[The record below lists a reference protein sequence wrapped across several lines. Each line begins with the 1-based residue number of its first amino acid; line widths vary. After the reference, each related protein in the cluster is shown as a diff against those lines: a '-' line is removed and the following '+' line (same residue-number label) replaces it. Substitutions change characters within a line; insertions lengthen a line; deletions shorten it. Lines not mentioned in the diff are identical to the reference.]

1 MEPEIHR
8 ATKTL
13 RVGVL
18 APVNTLNPRE
28 AQDFVSAFVVQQIF
42 ETPYAQPATAGS
54 PPQPVLFEELRPE
67 PAADGVTIYSAAVR
81 PGVLFSDG
89 VALTAQH
96 VADSLLKSTT
106 LREQTGVEVKGDRL
120 FFRLKRPN
128 ARFDLTLARRFCF
141 VTREAGGT
149 LLGTGPYMV
158 APGSTLERLR
168 LVRNPRSHK
177 PPAID
182 EITFHVYP
190 PDGQGRPEALIAA
203 LEAGE
208 VDFTNVLSREDIMR
222 LKHVRRWTEPGSS
235 TAILYMN
242 TERPALADP
251 RVRRAIALSINRL
264 EIAKLFYSNAI
275 VFAASYLLAPMLGRG
290 NDGLIYDPAQA
301 RALLATPGVRKPDRL
316 SLLLIFAP
324 RPYLPSPQRVG
335 DHIAAQLDTLGIKV
349 DVVPTTVK
357 QYFDMVQRGDYDLA
371 VSGRLT
377 DTLDPVDFLEAVLCS
392 ASIPVP
398 QRQSVVGNNLSR
410 WNDPLTDELLDRL
423 RQKPDEDLRI
433 SLLRRVADEVPL
445 LPLLYGATI
454 YAHSTRVKNIAP
466 NPFGMPFVADF
477 DMQD

>member
-1 MEPEIHR
+1 MT
-8 ATKTL
+8 TKTL

-42 ETPYAQPATAGS
+42 ETPFAQPATAGS
-54 PPQPVLFEELRPE
+54 LPHPLLFEERLRLE
-67 PAADGVTIYSAAVR
+67 PAAGGATLYSAAVR

-96 VADSLLKSTT
+96 IADSLLKSAT
-106 LREQTGVEVKGDRL
+106 LREQTDVEVKGDRL

-128 ARFDLTLARRFCF
+128 ARFDMLLARRFAF

-149 LLGTGPYMV
+149 LVGTGPYMA

-190 PDGQGRPEALIAA
+190 LDAQGRPEALIAA

-242 TERPALADP
+242 TERPAMADP

-275 VFAASYLLAPMLGRG
+275 VFTASYLLPPMLGRG
-290 NDGLIYDPAQA
+290 SDGLTYDLGRA
-301 RALLATPGVRKPDRL
+301 RALLAAPGVRKPDRL
-316 SLLLIFAP
+316 SLLLIFSP
-324 RPYLPSPQRVG
+324 RPYLPNPQRVG
-335 DHIAAQLDTLGIKV
+335 EHVAAQLEMLGIKV

-357 QYFDMVQRGDYDLA
+357 QYFEAAQRGDYDLA
-371 VSGRLT
+371 VSGRIS
-377 DTLDPVDFLEAVLCS
+377 DTLDPVDFLEAILGS

-410 WNDPLTDELLDRL
+410 WNDPVTDDLLNRL
-423 RQKPDEDLRI
+423 RQEPREDLRI
-433 SLLRRVADEVPL
+433 SLLRHVAEEVPL

-454 YAHSTRVKNIAP
+454 YAHSARVKNISP
-466 NPFGMPFVADF
+466 NPFGMPFVADL
-477 DMQD
+477 DVQD